1 MTFNKL
7 LNLSLVS
14 LSEME
19 ENMPHKM
26 VVRIKVGNSKLSA
39 GHRVNVCSLLVIII
53 SNVQAA
59 AVLHF

>member
-1 MTFNKL
+1 
-7 LNLSLVS
+7 
-14 LSEME
+14 
-19 ENMPHKM
+19 MPHKM

-39 GHRVNVCSLLVIII
+39 RHRVNVCSLLVIII